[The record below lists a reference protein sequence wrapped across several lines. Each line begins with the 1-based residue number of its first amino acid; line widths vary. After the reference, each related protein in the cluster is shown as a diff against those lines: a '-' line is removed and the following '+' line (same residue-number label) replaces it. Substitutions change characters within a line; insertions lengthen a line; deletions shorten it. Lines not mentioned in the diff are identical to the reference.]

1 MWRRKSTS
9 DKARDEA
16 EEIRQHAASAAKAAS
31 DAVEEARKRYE
42 DAHTPPSPLHEWKEN
57 VTGAATHAWDVLAHK
72 AADLAS
78 ELAQRAGESAHHVGE
93 AARTNAEV
101 AGDVAHKKW
110 DVVSHRAA
118 DAAQSAQSVARD
130 KAEKAQRAA
139 NRAQTAAQIAAAG
152 VAAHAPDAVH
162 HAKQNALRRGGEIG
176 VKLGSA
182 LIDKSAPY
190 APHAV
195 KKAKEPDWTS
205 KLLWIG
211 AGVAAGAV
219 LALLLSPNSGR
230 RNRALLKDKLNHAG
244 HEAGD
249 LKEAALKKAEHL
261 SNRASGL
268 AHDIKERKGGE
279 DRAESSD
286 ETGA

>member
-1 MWRRKSTS
+1 MWGRKSTS
-9 DKARDEA
+9 EQARIEAENMKQQAEAKVRESAENARDRYDEA
-16 EEIRQHAASAAKAAS
+16 SSQLHDWKDSVAA
-31 DAVEEARKRYE
+31 
-42 DAHTPPSPLHEWKEN
+42 T
-57 VTGAATHAWDVLAHK
+57 ATHAWDVLAHK
-72 AADLAS
+72 AADLAG
-78 ELAQRAGESAHHVGE
+78 ELAQRASESAHHASE
-93 AARTNAEV
+93 AARAHAEV

-152 VAAHAPDAVH
+152 VAAHAPDVIEH
-162 HAKQNALRRGGEIG
+162 TKQNALRRGGELG

-195 KKAKEPDWTS
+195 KKAKEPDWSS
-205 KLLWIG
+205 KLMWVG
-211 AGVAAGAV
+211 AGLFAGAV
-219 LALLLSPNSGR
+219 VALLLSPNSGR
-230 RNRALLKDKLNHAG
+230 RNRALIKDKLNKAT
-244 HEAGD
+244 HEASD
-249 LKEAALKKAEHL
+249 LKEAAVKKAEHL
-261 SNRASGL
+261 GNRASGL
-268 AHDIKERKGGE
+268 AHDLK
-279 DRAESSD
+279 DRNKDSNADNSD